1 MKYQKWHIGTASEQD
16 TALLKEAGY
25 PSLLATVLAARGITT
40 SEAAAEALERETSL
54 TISPMLMRD
63 MDKAVARIQKALA
76 NDETIAV
83 FGDYDVDGITSTV
96 LLLDY
101 LKNCGAKCLRYIPRR
116 IEDGYGLS
124 KDAIQSLRDKG
135 ATLMITVD
143 CGITGNEE
151 IDFAASIG
159 MDVVVTDHH
168 ECKENLPRAVAVVD
182 PHRPD
187 DAYPFK
193 YLAGV
198 GVALKLVLAL
208 GGPDRENALFA
219 RYCTLAAIGTI
230 ADVMRMEGEN
240 RTIVSCGLAALNH
253 TDFVGIHALLKEAGL
268 LGKPITSIQIGFVL
282 SPRINA
288 AGRMGAA
295 DLAADLLQETDP
307 VKAEELA
314 KQLCDLNRERQAV
327 EQSICAD
334 AIAQIERLRPEER
347 NALVLSSEEWHQ
359 GVVGIVASRL
369 SEKYAAPSFMIHLKD
384 GSGKGSCRSYG
395 GFNLFSAL
403 ESCSDLLDGFGG
415 HELAAGFTIPEENI
429 DTFRQRMN
437 RFVKAASGGERAVSC
452 LEVDA
457 AISNPAD
464 MTLEQVDHLAQLEPY
479 GSGNPRPVFAL
490 LGATVD
496 SVQAVGQG
504 KHLKLRL
511 SKGPSRFD
519 AIFFSIPEAAAQLEP
534 GCRVDAAFYLQANT
548 FRGTTALQLQLV
560 DLRPSLTPSRHEAE
574 SLDLLHRLTG
584 EQPLTAQETARLMI
598 SRDQFAAFWRIL
610 DRHLKQGKLET
621 DLLPYLRSLA
631 AQVGGCDSFLRAALA
646 LTVFQ
651 ERGLIS
657 LSRQEDRVT
666 LCLNPIQGKVYEI
679 KEIITVVK
687 AYSSAVG
694 AGEFVSEI
702 FGDEADELRR
712 RGGDG
717 GEFGATTG
725 RPRRMGWLD
734 LVATRYGC
742 MVQGATQV
750 AFTVLDVLG
759 YLDEIPVCVG
769 YELDGKEIDYFP
781 STTKLKRC
789 KPILKKLKGWKCS
802 ISGITEYDKL
812 PKECRE
818 YIEFAEKAIGVPI
831 TMVSNGPSR
840 NDIIYR

>member
-124 KDAIQSLRDKG
+124 KDAIQGLRDKG

-307 VKAEELA
+307 AKAEELA

-479 GSGNPRPVFAL
+479 GSGNPRPVFTL

-519 AIFFSIPEAAAQLEP
+519 AIFFSMPEAAAQLEP

-548 FRGTTALQLQLV
+548 FRGTTTLQLQLV

-666 LCLNPIQGKVYEI
+666 LCLNPIQGKVDLY
-679 KEIITVVK
+679 
-687 AYSSAVG
+687 ASPC
-694 AGEFVSEI
+694 
-702 FGDEADELRR
+702 LRR
-712 RGGDG
+712 LRGGA
-717 GEFGATTG
+717 E
-725 RPRRMGWLD
+725 
-734 LVATRYGC
+734 V
-742 MVQGATQV
+742 
-750 AFTVLDVLG
+750 
-759 YLDEIPVCVG
+759 
-769 YELDGKEIDYFP
+769 
-781 STTKLKRC
+781 KR
-789 KPILKKLKGWKCS
+789 GDS
-802 ISGITEYDKL
+802 Q
-812 PKECRE
+812 
-818 YIEFAEKAIGVPI
+818 
-831 TMVSNGPSR
+831 
-840 NDIIYR
+840 